1 MGTRMGNM
9 CAKMAKIAKRWQ
21 NILKEGVHEIFDF
34 AFSHKLLGLYCT
46 NN

>member
-34 AFSHKLLGLYCT
+34 AFFPQTFRFVLY
-46 NN
+46 